1 MSGSGQDGMKK
12 SVMPAPQTQRPP
24 EADSL
29 QDHSPEKLRRRVVRG
44 GSLTLAVRLA
54 VQLVTWPVLF
64 LVLRVLSPADYGLF
78 VTAGLFASLASILA
92 VAGLDRALVQK
103 KRVTHADMAA
113 SFTLSL
119 FLSAGLYFMLWALS
133 APVAKYLEAPDLGS
147 LLRFIALILFL
158 VPVKI
163 IGVATLKR
171 QLRFGAECMIQ
182 AVATL
187 FQAGVLLVLAY
198 QGYGVWALALSFVC
212 GHIMET
218 SLLWYASGCR
228 LAVTKPSA
236 DNFALLRYGLII
248 TASSL
253 VWYLF
258 ESADYAVISAM
269 LGQVTLGYYALASL
283 IVKAPREKMSVSIN
297 HIMFVTFCT
306 LQDNPQRMRSWFIRL
321 FVLQLLI
328 ACPALIGLAL
338 VADDAVPLILG
349 EKWQSA
355 VLPIQLLAPAGV
367 LLIVSSSFAPF
378 FNAIGRADINLKYDG
393 ACAASLIVAFVIG
406 SHFFGLVGVCLV
418 WLTLYPLL
426 LAVMIRVTSS
436 LTTITLTDL
445 TRATAP
451 VLLGTV
457 FMGIVVAGIGYFLPE
472 AAPRSLRLAAMIAGG
487 VLSYSIWMLA
497 FAREMILADILVLA
511 GELGWRRSAAPQ
523 AA

>member
-1 MSGSGQDGMKK
+1 
-12 SVMPAPQTQRPP
+12 
-24 EADSL
+24 
-29 QDHSPEKLRRRVVRG
+29 
-44 GSLTLAVRLA
+44 
-54 VQLVTWPVLF
+54 
-64 LVLRVLSPADYGLF
+64 
-78 VTAGLFASLASILA
+78 
-92 VAGLDRALVQK
+92 
-103 KRVTHADMAA
+103 MAA
-113 SFTLSL
+113 AFTLSL

-133 APVAKYLEAPDLGS
+133 GSVAEYLEAPDLGS
-147 LLRFIALILFL
+147 LLRFISLILFL
-158 VPVKI
+158 IPVQI
-163 IGVATLKR
+163 IAYAILNR
-171 QLRFGAECMIQ
+171 ELRFGAVSIIQ

-187 FQAGVLLVLAY
+187 FQCTTLLVLAY
-198 QGYGVWALALSFVC
+198 QGYGVWALAFSFVC
-212 GHIMET
+212 WHIIAT
-218 SLLWYASGCR
+218 SLLWYVSRCR
-228 LAVTKPSA
+228 LAVRRPSA
-236 DNFALLRYGLII
+236 DNVELLRYGLTI
-248 TASSL
+248 TGSAL
-253 VWYLF
+253 VFYLF
-258 ESADYAVISAM
+258 SSADLFVISAM

-283 IVKAPREKMSVSIN
+283 IIQAPREKISVSIN
-297 HIMFVTFCT
+297 QIMFMTFCK
-306 LQDNPQRMRSWFIRL
+306 LQDDLYRMRSWFIRL
-321 FVLQLLI
+321 LVLQLLI
-328 ACPALIGLAL
+328 ACPALIGVAL

-355 VLPIQLLAPAGV
+355 VLPIQLLAPVGI
-367 LLIVSSSFAPF
+367 LMIISSSLIPF
-378 FNAIGRADINLKYDG
+378 FNAIGRADINLKYDC

-445 TRATAP
+445 TRATAH

-497 FAREMILADILVLA
+497 FAREMILANILVLA